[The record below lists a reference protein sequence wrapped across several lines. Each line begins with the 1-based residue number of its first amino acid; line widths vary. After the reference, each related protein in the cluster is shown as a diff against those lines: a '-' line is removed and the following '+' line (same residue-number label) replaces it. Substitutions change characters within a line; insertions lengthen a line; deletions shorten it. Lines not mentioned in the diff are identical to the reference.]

1 MESSLTGLKSDLV
14 PHGSPLIGPKV
25 QTTATYLCCLG
36 VNRVCEPSRRST
48 IVLCP
53 GACAFVSCFQKT
65 LPTTGLDWTT
75 THLSSHTSRWGRVT
89 GDPLISQSQGL
100 TLGFL
105 GNVYL
110 LPLIPIPFPYPVGY
124 RKKLAQ

>member
-1 MESSLTGLKSDLV
+1 MESSLTGLKSVLV

-25 QTTATYLCCLG
+25 QTTATFAAW
-36 VNRVCEPSRRST
+36 VSAVCEPSRWST

-75 THLSSHTSRWGRVT
+75 THLNSHTSRWGGFT

-110 LPLIPIPFPYPVGY
+110 LPLIPIPFSYLVGY